1 MSTANLYRP
10 VSKLFNGFDNQGC
23 LASCYETLQNNI
35 YKPVSKLLY
44 EFDTRLLCL
53 ILCSICKG
61 IQKLRPH
68 ESIQ

>member
-35 YKPVSKLLY
+35 NQSQSSFMNLIHGCFALYCATSAKTYKN
-44 EFDTRLLCL
+44 
-53 ILCSICKG
+53 
-61 IQKLRPH
+61 
-68 ESIQ
+68 